1 MTHIEIRGARTHNL
15 KGIDVDVPKHRL
27 VAFTGV
33 SGSGKS
39 SLVFDTICTEA
50 QRQLVET
57 FSTYARRRLPQ
68 LTRPPVDAIRN
79 ISPCIVIDQKR
90 LGASSRS
97 TVGTVTEVYTYLRML
112 FSRCG
117 RPHVGWSH
125 RFSFNHPDGMCP
137 ACKGLGK
144 RVRIDVDEL
153 LDLDRSVEEG
163 AIRHPSYAI
172 GKWYWRE
179 IVGSRVV
186 PPDRPLRRFS
196 EAEMQRLLWADGLIV
211 RKVHQGETYER
222 PFDGVARKLERLHVD
237 KNEDQIPKV
246 AREAYRRLFRE
257 RPCSDCGG
265 ARLNRT
271 ALAVELAGGWTIGRL
286 VECELTELD
295 RALGDLAGH
304 DAYAPI
310 REVVETLVARMRGTL
325 RHLID
330 IGVGYLSLNRGVPTL
345 SGGESQ
351 RVKMARQLDCDLVD
365 LVYILDEPTVGLHP
379 RDIDHLIAML
389 RRLRDQGNSVLVV
402 EHDPAVIRAADWV
415 VDVGP
420 GAGDGGGEVVFSGRL
435 DDLLQADGATS
446 RALRGRPGGQ
456 ARLDGQV
463 RQGPAGADGAA
474 RSRVVSTR
482 TARMP
487 QRGPAGADGAA
498 EGRAASARR
507 GRRRFRD
514 TLVIDDA
521 SANNL
526 RDLTVRIPRGVLTC
540 ITGVAGSGKSSLVAE
555 LVDTLRRRQG
565 EEREPGENGGHG
577 ENGGR
582 GGRERRGENCRHE
595 VVVVDQRPV
604 GRSSRSNP
612 ATYVGVFDPIRNAF
626 AAANRVAPSLFSFNA
641 EGSCPECKGRGYLE
655 VELSFLDDVRLDCK
669 VCRGRRY
676 RDDVLELT
684 WRGRSIHDVLE
695 MTVTDA
701 LAFFASGEGDGGRAR
716 LAAIGRGLQL
726 LADVGVGYLRLGQS
740 LSTLS
745 GGEAQRLK
753 LAAELTRSGN
763 VYVMDEPTT
772 GLHPADID
780 RLLAIVDRL
789 LAGGNTVVVIEHN
802 LDVVAAADWIVDLG
816 PEGGRAGGRIVA
828 EGTPEAV
835 AERHAVSHTGRYLK
849 ERLGP

>member
-15 KGIDVDVPKHRL
+15 RNIDVDVPKHRL

-163 AIRHPSYAI
+163 AIRHPSYAV

-186 PPDRPLRRFS
+186 PPDKPLRRFS
-196 EAEMQRLLWADGLIV
+196 ETEMQRLLWADGLTV

-257 RPCSDCGG
+257 RPCPDCGG
-265 ARLNRT
+265 ARLNRA

-286 VECELTELD
+286 VECELTGLD
-295 RALGDLAGH
+295 RVLGDLADH
-304 DAYAPI
+304 DDYAPI
-310 REVVETLVARMRGTL
+310 REVVATLVARMRGTL
-325 RHLID
+325 RHLIG

-415 VDVGP
+415 VDIGP
-420 GAGDGGGEVVFSGRL
+420 GAGDGGGERVFSGGL
-435 DDLLQADGATS
+435 EELLRGDGATAS
-446 RALRGRPGGQ
+446 ALRDGSARP
-456 ARLDGQV
+456 
-463 RQGPAGADGAA
+463 
-474 RSRVVSTR
+474 
-482 TARMP
+482 
-487 QRGPAGADGAA
+487 
-498 EGRAASARR
+498 RR
-507 GRRRFRD
+507 GRRPFRD
-514 TLVIDDA
+514 TLLVENA

-526 RDLTVRIPRGVLTC
+526 RNVTVRIPKGVLTC
-540 ITGVAGSGKSSLVAE
+540 VTGVAGSGKSSLVAE
-555 LVDTLRRRQG
+555 LVETLRD
-565 EEREPGENGGHG
+565 
-577 ENGGR
+577 
-582 GGRERRGENCRHE
+582 E
-595 VVVVDQRPV
+595 VVVIDQRLV

-612 ATYVGVFDPIRNAF
+612 VTYIGVFDAIRKAF
-626 AAANRVAPSLFSFNA
+626 AAANGVSPALFSFNA
-641 EGSCPECKGRGYLE
+641 KGSCPECKGRGYLE

-669 VCRGRRY
+669 VCEGRRY
-676 RDDVLELT
+676 RDDVLKLT

-701 LAFFASGEGDGGRAR
+701 LAFFASGAGAGRAR
-716 LAAIGRGLQL
+716 PAAIGRGLQL
-726 LADVGVGYLRLGQS
+726 LVDVGVGYLRLGQS

-816 PEGGRAGGRIVA
+816 PEGGRKGGRVVA
-828 EGTPEAV
+828 EGTPETV
-835 AERHAVSHTGRYLK
+835 AARHAVSHTGRYLK
-849 ERLGP
+849 ERLGS

>member
-153 LDLDRSVEEG
+153 LDLDRSIEEG

-186 PPDRPLRRFS
+186 PPDKPLRRFS
-196 EAEMQRLLWADGLIV
+196 EAEMQRLLWADGLTV

-257 RPCSDCGG
+257 RPCPDCGG
-265 ARLNRT
+265 TRLNAA

-295 RALGDLAGH
+295 RVLGDLAAH
-304 DAYAPI
+304 DDYAPI
-310 REVVETLVARMRGTL
+310 REVVATLVARMRGTL

-435 DDLLQADGATS
+435 DDLLRADGATS
-446 RALRGRPGGQ
+446 RALRD
-456 ARLDGQV
+456 RLDGRVQ
-463 RQGPAGADGAA
+463 QGAAAADGAA
-474 RSRVVSTR
+474 GSRAVSTR
-482 TARMP
+482 TAKPSP
-487 QRGPAGADGAA
+487 QGPAAADGAA
-498 EGRAASARR
+498 KGRAAPARR

-514 TLVIDDA
+514 TLVVDNA

-526 RDLTVRIPRGVLTC
+526 RDLTVRIPKGVLTC

-555 LVDTLRRRQG
+555 LVETLRRG
-565 EEREPGENGGHG
+565 AE
-577 ENGGR
+577 GGR
-582 GGRERRGENCRHE
+582 GAMGERGAEA
-595 VVVVDQRPV
+595 VVVDQRPV

-612 ATYVGVFDPIRNAF
+612 ATYVGVFDPIRKLF
-626 AAANRVAPSLFSFNA
+626 AAANGVPPSLFSFNA

-669 VCRGRRY
+669 VCEGRRY
-676 RDDVLELT
+676 RDDVLKLT

-701 LAFFASGEGDGGRAR
+701 LAFFASAAAGRGSPPS
-716 LAAIGRGLQL
+716 GRGLQL

-780 RLLAIVDRL
+780 RLLEIVDRL
-789 LAGGNTVVVIEHN
+789 IAGGNTVVVIEHN

-816 PEGGRAGGRIVA
+816 PEGGREGGRIVA

-835 AERHAVSHTGRYLK
+835 AAQHAVSHTGRYLK
-849 ERLGP
+849 ERLGV

>member
-1 MTHIEIRGARTHNL
+1 MTSIEIRGARSHNL

-97 TVGTVTEVYTYLRML
+97 TIGTVTEIYTYLRML

-117 RPHVGWSH
+117 RPFVGWSH

-144 RVRIDVDEL
+144 RITVDVDKL
-153 LDLDRSVEEG
+153 LDLDRSVEQG
-163 AIRHPSYAI
+163 AIRHPAYDI

-179 IVGSRVV
+179 IVQTEVV
-186 PPDRPLRRFS
+186 PPRKQLRRFTA
-196 EAEMQRLLWADGLIV
+196 AERERLPWSDV
-211 RKVHQGETYER
+211 RIEKVHQGATYER
-222 PFDGVARKLERLHVD
+222 TFEGVARKLERLHVD
-237 KNEDQIPKV
+237 KDEDQIPRASK
-246 AREAYRRLFRE
+246 EAYRRLFTE
-257 RPCSDCGG
+257 RTCPDCGG
-265 ARLNRT
+265 ARLNAAAR
-271 ALAVELAGGWTIGRL
+271 AVELAGGWTIGRL
-286 VECELTELD
+286 VGCELTELD
-295 RALGDLAGH
+295 RVLEELVARDDH
-304 DAYAPI
+304 EPI
-310 REVVETLVARMRGTL
+310 RDVVATLVARMRGTL

-365 LVYILDEPTVGLHP
+365 LIYILDEPTVGLHP

-389 RRLRDQGNSVLVV
+389 RRLRDHGNSVLVV

-415 VDVGP
+415 VDIGP
-420 GAGDGGGEVVFSGRL
+420 RAGEGGGEVVFCGPL
-435 DDLLQADGATS
+435 DDLLRADTATS
-446 RALRGRPGGQ
+446 RALSDWVATPS
-456 ARLDGQV
+456 
-463 RQGPAGADGAA
+463 
-474 RSRVVSTR
+474 RSRR
-482 TARMP
+482 TF
-487 QRGPAGADGAA
+487 DDT
-498 EGRAASARR
+498 
-507 GRRRFRD
+507 FRIENA
-514 TLVIDDA
+514 T
-521 SANNL
+521 SNNL
-526 RDLTVRIPRGVLTC
+526 RNLTVQIPKGVLTC
-540 ITGVAGSGKSSLVAE
+540 VTGVAGSGKSSLAAE
-555 LVDTLRRRQG
+555 LIDTLRRRPA
-565 EEREPGENGGHG
+565 ED
-577 ENGGR
+577 GR
-582 GGRERRGENCRHE
+582 GGE

-612 ATYVGVFDPIRNAF
+612 ATYVGVFDPIRRAF
-626 AAANRVAPSLFSFNA
+626 ADANQVSPALFSFNA
-641 EGSCPECKGRGYLE
+641 KGSCPECKGRGFLE

-669 VCRGRRY
+669 VCEGRRY
-676 RDDVLELT
+676 RDDVLKLT
-684 WRGRSIHDVLE
+684 YHGRSIHDVLE
-695 MTVTDA
+695 MTVADA
-701 LAFFASGEGDGGRAR
+701 LGFFASVESPRKRSAD
-716 LAAIGRGLQL
+716 IGSGLQL
-726 LADVGVGYLRLGQS
+726 LVDVGVGYLRLGQS

-753 LAAELTRSGN
+753 LASELTRSGN

-780 RLLAIVDRL
+780 RLLGIVDRL
-789 LAGGNTVVVIEHN
+789 IAGGNTVVVIEHN
-802 LDVVAAADWIVDLG
+802 LDVISAADWIGDLG
-816 PEGGRAGGRIVA
+816 PEGGKDGGAIVA
-828 EGTPEAV
+828 EGTPETIA
-835 AERHAVSHTGRYLK
+835 AHHATSHTGRYLK
-849 ERLGP
+849 ERLAQPPDRTTAAIPSAATSSISSCVDDGPFR

>member
-68 LTRPPVDAIRN
+68 LTRPPVGAIRN

-125 RFSFNHPDGMCP
+125 RFSFNHPDGMCR

-144 RVRIDVDEL
+144 RIAVDVDKL
-153 LDLDRSVEEG
+153 LDLDRSVREG
-163 AIRHPSYAI
+163 AIRHPGYDV

-179 IVGSRVV
+179 IVHAGVV
-186 PPDRPLRRFS
+186 PVDKPLRRFTA
-196 EAEMQRLLWADGLIV
+196 AEMQRLLWADGV
-211 RKVHQGETYER
+211 PVEHVYNGETYER
-222 PFDGVARKLERLHVD
+222 TFDGVARKLERLHVD
-237 KNEDQIPKV
+237 KDEDQIPEV
-246 AREAYRRLFRE
+246 RRQAYRRLFTARTC
-257 RPCSDCGG
+257 PDCGG
-265 ARLNRT
+265 ARLNAE

-286 VECELTELD
+286 VENELTDLD
-295 RALGDLAGH
+295 GVLTDLGEGDE
-304 DAYAPI
+304 YAPI
-310 REVVETLVARMRGTL
+310 RDVVATLVGKMRRTL

-379 RDIDHLIAML
+379 RDIDHLVAML
-389 RRLRDQGNSVLVV
+389 HRLRDQGNSVLVV
-402 EHDPAVIRAADWV
+402 EHDPAVIRAADWI
-415 VDVGP
+415 VDIGP
-420 GAGDGGGEVVFSGRL
+420 RAGDGGGEVVFSGRL
-435 DDLLQADGATS
+435 AGLKRAGGATA
-446 RALRGRPGGQ
+446 RALRRKV
-456 ARLDGQV
+456 ARA
-463 RQGPAGADGAA
+463 R
-474 RSRVVSTR
+474 RSRRPFSDTFHV
-482 TARMP
+482 AE
-487 QRGPAGADGAA
+487 AG
-498 EGRAASARR
+498 S
-507 GRRRFRD
+507 
-514 TLVIDDA
+514 
-521 SANNL
+521 NNL
-526 RDLTVRIPRGVLTC
+526 RNVSVRIPKGVLTC
-540 ITGVAGSGKSSLVAE
+540 VTGVAGSGKSSLVAE
-555 LVDTLRRRQG
+555 LIDTLRG
-565 EEREPGENGGHG
+565 PGGCGA
-577 ENGGR
+577 
-582 GGRERRGENCRHE
+582 
-595 VVVVDQRPV
+595 VVVDQRPV

-612 ATYVGVFDPIRNAF
+612 ATYVGVFDAIRRTF
-626 AAANRVAPSLFSFNA
+626 AAANRVSPALFSFNA
-641 EGSCPECKGRGYLE
+641 KGSCPECKGRGFLQ

-669 VCRGRRY
+669 ACGGRRY
-676 RDDVLELT
+676 REEVLELT

-695 MTVTDA
+695 MTVSDA
-701 LAFFASGEGDGGRAR
+701 LAFFASVDDGKARAG
-716 LAAIGRGLQL
+716 AIARGLQL
-726 LADVGVGYLRLGQS
+726 LVDVGVGYLRLGQS

-753 LAAELTRSGN
+753 LASELTKTGN

-780 RLLAIVDRL
+780 RLLGILDRL
-789 LAGGNTVVVIEHN
+789 IAGGNTVVVVEHN
-802 LDVVAAADWIVDLG
+802 LDVIAAADWIVDLG
-816 PEGGRAGGRIVA
+816 PEGGRDGGAVVA

-835 AERHAVSHTGRYLK
+835 AAQHAVSHTGRYLK
-849 ERLGP
+849 EWLGL

>member
-15 KGIDVDVPKHRL
+15 KSIDVDVPKHRL

-153 LDLDRSVEEG
+153 LDLDRSIEEG
-163 AIRHPSYAI
+163 AIRHPSYAV

-186 PPDRPLRRFS
+186 PPDKPLRGFS
-196 EAEMQRLLWADGLIV
+196 EAEMQRLLWADGLTV

-222 PFDGVARKLERLHVD
+222 PFDGVARKLARLHVD
-237 KNEDQIPKV
+237 KNEDQIAKV
-246 AREAYRRLFRE
+246 AREAYRRLFHE
-257 RPCSDCGG
+257 RPCPDCGG
-265 ARLNRT
+265 ARLNGA

-304 DAYAPI
+304 DDYAPI
-310 REVVETLVARMRGTL
+310 REVVATLVARMRGTL

-415 VDVGP
+415 VDIGP

-435 DDLLQADGATS
+435 DDLLRADGATS
-446 RALRGRPGGQ
+446 RALR
-456 ARLDGQV
+456 DG
-463 RQGPAGADGAA
+463 
-474 RSRVVSTR
+474 
-482 TARMP
+482 TAP
-487 QRGPAGADGAA
+487 L
-498 EGRAASARR
+498 RR
-507 GRRRFRD
+507 GRRAFRD
-514 TLVIDDA
+514 TLRVDGA

-526 RDLTVRIPRGVLTC
+526 RDLSVRIPKGVLTC

-555 LVDTLRRRQG
+555 LVDTLRRDPAEGGCGVEDGRGAEGGRAG
-565 EEREPGENGGHG
+565 EGGRGAEVRRDVEGGRAGEGGRG
-577 ENGGR
+577 VEVRRGVEGGR
-582 GGRERRGENCRHE
+582 GGVGGRGVEVRRGVEGGRGGVGGRGIE

-612 ATYVGVFDPIRNAF
+612 ATYVGVFDPIRKAF
-626 AAANRVAPSLFSFNA
+626 AAANHVSPALFSFNA

-669 VCRGRRY
+669 VCEGRRY
-676 RDDVLELT
+676 RDDVLQLT

-701 LAFFASGEGDGGRAR
+701 LAFFAPAGGGAR
-716 LAAIGRGLQL
+716 LAAVGRGLQL
-726 LADVGVGYLRLGQS
+726 LVDVGVGYLRLGQS

-789 LAGGNTVVVIEHN
+789 IAGGNTVVVIEHN

-816 PEGGRAGGRIVA
+816 PDGGREGGRIVA

-835 AERHAVSHTGRYLK
+835 AAQHAVSHTGRHLK
-849 ERLGP
+849 ERLGS